1 MLRDSRQSG
10 CVRCGALGLRR
21 GDQVPRDQLL
31 LANKTTEL
39 RQFIY
44 EKKAKNVL
52 SRVELTRRGRRRR
65 RRLSIG
71 AKARVLSVTSLKITF
86 AHCSIENTI
95 SWAQA
100 SKYYIK
106 YS

>member
-1 MLRDSRQSG
+1 MLHDSRQSG
-10 CVRCGALGLRR
+10 CVRCGALEVRR

-31 LANKTTEL
+31 LENKTTEL

-65 RRLSIG
+65 RRLSI
-71 AKARVLSVTSLKITF
+71 ARKPGVCPSLHSQSLSRTPLD
-86 AHCSIENTI
+86 
-95 SWAQA
+95 
-100 SKYYIK
+100 
-106 YS
+106 

>member
-10 CVRCGALGLRR
+10 CVRCGALELRR

-86 AHCSIENTI
+86 AQSVRSRDY

-100 SKYYIK
+100 SKYYKI
-106 YS
+106 